1 MENLDRL
8 QIAIEGDSKKAVDG
22 ISKLSK
28 TLGGLKTAAE
38 NSATG
43 LGTLLGR
50 LKELATTP
58 FNESA
63 VGDKIKSIVA
73 ALDDLKSIQK
83 ATGLNSVISSLK
95 KLNSLEIPTISAEK
109 TNSIATALG
118 ALSKVEKP
126 SGLSSAINA
135 LKKIPEISAGL
146 EKADLGKFAVQVE
159 RVAVAMRPLATE
171 MQKVS
176 NGFAAFPIRI
186 QRIIQSNAGLAASN
200 ARTAKSFSIS
210 ALKAGGLVLAFTNLW
225 NRIGSWVNESNAYIE
240 NLNLFNV
247 SMGEYAES
255 AGRYAEEVGRVMGID
270 PSVWMRNQGVFMTL
284 ATGFGIASDSAAFM
298 SKNLTQL
305 GYDTSSFFN
314 ISVEDAMQKLQS
326 GISGELEPLRRLG
339 YDLSQA
345 KLEAIALAHGI
356 DQSVSSMTQAQKAE
370 LRYYAIMTQVTQ
382 VQGDM
387 ARTLESPAN
396 QMRVFAATTTQ
407 ASRALG
413 NLFIPL
419 LNNVLPYAIAF
430 VNVIRWVASEI
441 ASLFG
446 YDPENWE
453 VDTSGME
460 NLTTGAETA
469 TDAIGDTTAAV
480 KKLRDYTMG
489 FDELNV
495 ISKDTGSGSSTGS
508 SSIGGSLNL
517 PLEGYDFLEGAVE
530 SKTSQIFEG
539 WKEKLTPFVDWL
551 TGNFDTILE
560 TVGLI
565 GAGLLAW
572 KLSKT
577 FLSDTKALGV
587 SLGVVG
593 ATLLIDN
600 VKAVLSGEY
609 SVTSAKSIIKEVL
622 GGVFIGASVSLLT
635 AGAIPISWAI
645 PIAVVFSI
653 VASEVIAN
661 KDKFK
666 EGFNL
671 LGSALDAFFGGD
683 KEKAQK
689 DWAKAWAV
697 DLSMDTIANSLREA
711 IIDKLWGEGS
721 YARLIDHLNNGG
733 TFADSGLTIGNSIG
747 GSKIKDMFNGNLSI
761 GEALGG
767 SLFGDTIDG
776 WVDGLKEEWET
787 AFNDGFWNGIANNF
801 LTGLKS
807 VLGVVWDYLD
817 KEFPLVTAG
826 FKALGIDFSSETLNG
841 ATSRQEQLKTKWEGY
856 ASKPIGWYKGVNT
869 QTKHAKLGTD
879 ISTYIYNG
887 AKNKMNGQESS
898 WKKVFGQPT
907 SWFAEKNN
915 SKTVKQVGSPLSS
928 NLYKGARDKMN
939 DQESSWKTTFG
950 SPLSWFKQKN
960 GFDKKGNSTS
970 FKSSGSGMVSS
981 LKTGMS
987 TKWSELINWWKKTN
1001 LPKVQWKM
1009 PHLSWSYTSLES
1021 NTLKYKILDALGLPT
1036 QIPKLS
1042 VNWYAQ
1048 GGFPTPGELFVA
1060 REAGAEMVGSIGGR
1074 TAVANN
1080 DQIVEAVSTG
1090 VYNAVLSA
1098 MSQNN
1103 NSGTPAF
1110 NIYLNGKQ
1118 IEVAVKKAERER
1130 GAKIATGGLVYG

>member
-1 MENLDRL
+1 MAEVDRL
-8 QIAIEGDSKKAVDG
+8 TIQLESASDSAVDRIEDLADVLKRLKTSAQGGAGLDDAVKSTRDAGNAAESSTPKVKKLAKTFSALKKA
-22 ISKLSK
+22 LS
-28 TLGGLKTAAE
+28 GGAMIAAF
-38 NSATG
+38 
-43 LGTLLGR
+43 R
-50 LKELATTP
+50 
-58 FNESA
+58 
-63 VGDKIKSIVA
+63 KIKSVMS
-73 ALDDLKSIQK
+73 DWVQ
-83 ATGLNSVISSLK
+83 SSM
-95 KLNSLEIPTISAEK
+95 
-109 TNSIATALG
+109 
-118 ALSKVEKP
+118 
-126 SGLSSAINA
+126 
-135 LKKIPEISAGL
+135 
-146 EKADLGKFAVQVE
+146 DY
-159 RVAVAMRPLATE
+159 TE
-171 MQKVS
+171 NM
-176 NGFAAFPIRI
+176 
-186 QRIIQSNAGLAASN
+186 
-200 ARTAKSFSIS
+200 
-210 ALKAGGLVLAFTNLW
+210 
-225 NRIGSWVNESNAYIE
+225 
-240 NLNLFNV
+240 NLFNV
-247 SMGEYAES
+247 AMGKYASEAKAYAEQVS
-255 AGRYAEEVGRVMGID
+255 EIMGID
-270 PSVWMRNQGVFMTL
+270 PSTWMRNQGVFMTL
-284 ATGFGIASDSAAFM
+284 ATGFGIGGEEAAFM

-305 GYDTSSFFN
+305 GYDISSFYN
-314 ISVEDAMQKLQS
+314 IPVEKAMQKLQS

-345 KLEAIALAHGI
+345 KLQAIALSHGI

-413 NLFIPL
+413 NLFIPI

-441 ASLFG
+441 AALFG
-446 YDPENWE
+446 YNPDDWKVEF
-453 VDTSGME
+453 DTSGI
-460 NLTTGAETA
+460 TTGAETA
-469 TDAIGDTTAAV
+469 TDAIGDTTAAI
-480 KKLRDYTMG
+480 KDLKNQTMG

-495 ISKDTGSGSSTGS
+495 ISKDTGSGSSVGS
-508 SSIGGSLNL
+508 SSIGGSLGL
-517 PLEGYDFLEGAVE
+517 PLEGYDFLGDAVE
-530 SKTSQIFEG
+530 SKTSQIFED

-551 TGNFDTILE
+551 TENFDTILE

-572 KLSKT
+572 KLSEI
-577 FLSDTKALGV
+577 FLSDTQALGV

-593 ATLLIDN
+593 ATILIDN
-600 VKAVLSGEY
+600 VKAVLADEY
-609 SVTSAKSIIKEVL
+609 SVTSPESIIKEVL
-622 GGVFIGASVSLLT
+622 GGMLVGASVTLLSK
-635 AGAIPISWAI
+635 GAIPFQWSV
-645 PIAVVFSI
+645 PIAILFSI
-653 VASEVIAN
+653 VATEVTAN
-661 KDKFK
+661 AELFK

-689 DWAKAWAV
+689 DWAKAWAA
-697 DLSMDTIANSLREA
+697 DLSMDTIMNNVREA
-711 IIDKLWGEGS
+711 IIDKIWGEGS
-721 YARLIDHLNNGG
+721 YAKFIDHLNNGG
-733 TFADSGLTIGNSIG
+733 TFKDSELTIENSIG
-747 GSKIKDMFNGNLSI
+747 GSKIKDMFNGELSI

-801 LTGLKS
+801 LTGLKV
-807 VLGVVWDYLD
+807 VLGVIWDFLD
-817 KEFPLVTAG
+817 EEFPLVTAG
-826 FKALGIDFSSETLNG
+826 FKALGIDFSNEALNG
-841 ATSRQEQLKTKWEGY
+841 ATSRQEQLKSKWEGY
-856 ASKPIGWYKGVNT
+856 ASKPLGWYKGVNT
-869 QTKHAKLGTD
+869 QTEHAKLGSDISTYIYNGAKNKMNGQESSWKKVFGSPSSWFKDQNTSTTTAKLGTD

-928 NLYKGARDKMN
+928 NLYKGARDNMN